1 MTTTTKFNPETRK
14 ALVKALAEILET
26 KATYLGVPSC
36 AYQIGDFYLAKD
48 GTLTGPELSGLL
60 TALHERGFDP
70 EAGKADPAPEAEE
83 ASVVDP
89 AAAGPVAEPAAE
101 LAAEPEALVEPE
113 TDQVVIEVPLADFTP
128 EALDRLAAMVTA
140 KEALIKKA
148 LKADA
153 LPIQILSDRIAFP
166 WFQTALDGEHINA
179 YVQFIT
185 MLCKTAREK
194 KRVTAKAPEQGFEN
208 EKFACRVWMTGL
220 GMVGPEFGLARKLMI
235 ANLDGNSGWRYGP
248 PEKAPALAPE
258 DSCE

>member
-1 MTTTTKFNPETRK
+1 MNISYDITRK
-14 ALVKALAEILET
+14 DRKALAEAAGKLLNAS
-26 KATYLGVPSC
+26 ATYCGAPGF
-36 AYQIGDFYLAKD
+36 AYMVGSDYHVD
-48 GTLTGPELSGLL
+48 REGTLTGPDNRDLVISLRNL
-60 TALHERGFDP
+60 YSFA
-70 EAGKADPAPEAEE
+70 AAEE
-83 ASVVDP
+83 SYD
-89 AAAGPVAEPAAE
+89 AGPAAE
-101 LAAEPEALVEPE
+101 FPVMPAAEPEAPTAPE
-113 TDQVVIEVPLADFTP
+113 ADCVCIEVPLADFTS

-179 YVQFIT
+179 YAQFIT

-248 PEKAPALAPE
+248 PEKAPALALE